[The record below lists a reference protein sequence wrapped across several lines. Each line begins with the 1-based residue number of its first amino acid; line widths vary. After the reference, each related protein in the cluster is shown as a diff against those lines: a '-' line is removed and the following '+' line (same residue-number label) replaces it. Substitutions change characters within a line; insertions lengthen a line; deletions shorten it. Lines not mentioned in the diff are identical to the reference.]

1 MRPTNAKA
9 YRSVRAVKSAT
20 RPTQNWPLRCARGG
34 ATMKAAR
41 ERVNQ
46 GSSAEL
52 RFGRL
57 IQAHPRN
64 GIRRSLTGP
73 FALARQPK
81 MTFDST

>member
-1 MRPTNAKA
+1 
-9 YRSVRAVKSAT
+9 
-20 RPTQNWPLRCARGG
+20 
-34 ATMKAAR
+34 MKAAR